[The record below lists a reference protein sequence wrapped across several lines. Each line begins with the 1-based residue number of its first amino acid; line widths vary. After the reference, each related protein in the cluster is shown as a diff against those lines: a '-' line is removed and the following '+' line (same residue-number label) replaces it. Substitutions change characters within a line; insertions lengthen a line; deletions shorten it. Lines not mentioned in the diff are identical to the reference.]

1 MSGASSSSAPETE
14 LSSPAGV
21 ADVQSGMMVRRPSGG
36 NYLRLHSLKQPANS
50 SGSSP
55 KPLLSASNDES
66 DSEAHTA
73 NVAMRPYSNA
83 VEVVFADAL
92 YGNTSIWGM
101 AKRTIL
107 KNFVPAKLAIGSMVN
122 HSLDRRAFVA
132 TFIRLA
138 FYATSFAIFIVLA
151 RTMFEGYNDP
161 QVNVAYDQES
171 DGFELPMV
179 AVCGQML
186 NLGAFTAS
194 IASSEEDADIRN
206 RVSVDNLVS
215 PQSFQGLPAFL
226 PASRKLLSNV
236 FAQAD
241 DGTACF
247 QTKNVATTTS
257 EAQAQAEMLL
267 RDKQNIYYSH
277 SLQDAISPFF
287 PYLYFDNKS
296 YIETP
301 SCAV

>member
-14 LSSPAGV
+14 LSSQARV
-21 ADVQSGMMVRRPSGG
+21 AVVESGMMARPSGG
-36 NYLRLHSLKQPANS
+36 NYLRLHSRKQPANS
-50 SGSSP
+50 SGSNP
-55 KPLLSASNDES
+55 KPLPSPSNQS
-66 DSEAHTA
+66 DSEAHIA
-73 NVAMRPYSNA
+73 NVAMRPYSDA
-83 VEVVFADAL
+83 VDVVFADAL

-107 KNFVPAKLAIGSMVN
+107 KSFTPGKLAIGPMLN
-122 HSLDRRAFVA
+122 LSLDRRAVVA
-132 TFIRLA
+132 TFVRLA
-138 FYATSFAIFIVLA
+138 FFVTSFAVFIVLV

-194 IASSEEDADIRN
+194 IASSEEDADLRN

-257 EAQAQAEMLL
+257 ESQAQAEMLL